1 MNTFYLIFL
10 YFFIYSVLGWI
21 VETLYCRVMGGK
33 WTNRGFL
40 FGPYCPIYGLGAL
53 LVIYFLKNYID
64 SPIKVFLFGM
74 LFTTIL
80 EYITSFLLEKM
91 FNAKW
96 WDYSHMKFNINGRV
110 CLLNSLEFAAL
121 GMILTYVIH
130 PNVSEFV
137 LKFPTLLR
145 QMISTSLLVI
155 MSIDACST
163 VASLLNLKE
172 KLAILDDFREKIK
185 AKNPFPQ
192 KLSDFYLYKE
202 LSELRKN
209 LISKRNI
216 QIERI
221 LEAFPNF
228 EFKGFKTQ
236 LDEFKLDLH
245 LFKEELK
252 TQRRERKA
260 NKKNKGNNN

>member
-21 VETLYCRVMGGK
+21 VETLYCRVKGGK

-40 FGPYCPIYGLGAL
+40 FGPYCPIYGFGAL
-53 LVIYFLKNYID
+53 IVIYFLNYFTT
-64 SPIKVFLFGM
+64 SPIKVFFYGM
-74 LFTTIL
+74 LFTTAL
-80 EYITSFLLEKM
+80 EYLTSFILEKM

-96 WDYSHMKFNINGRV
+96 WDYSSMKFNINGRV
-110 CLLNSLEFAAL
+110 CLLNSLEFATL
-121 GMILTYVIH
+121 GLLLTYIIH
-130 PNVSEFV
+130 PNISEFV
-137 LKFPTLLR
+137 LKFPELLR
-145 QMISTSLLVI
+145 QMISTSLLLI
-155 MSIDACST
+155 MTIDACST

-172 KLAILDDFREKIK
+172 KLAILEDFREKIK

-209 LISKRNI
+209 LISKRNF

-245 LFKEELK
+245 LFKQNLK
-252 TQRRERKA
+252 KQRQEKKA
-260 NKKNKGNNN
+260 NKKRKK